1 MVFIYRPAPPML
13 LIMVWYVL
21 GAGVAH
27 SQHWL
32 HLSSPILYGTV
43 SSELKLA
50 DLKLQSTNRFWSV
63 YLGSSSLQRQGEANF
78 SCFLYTAGKRSQ
90 DTSGT
95 ILSYSIFQKN
105 MKNQKPA
112 VALLQLH
119 FKKRGWKRLFEN
131 YTTYPACCKFTRF
144 QLSFKKKFF
153 SGKPFKRQNFVDMDS
168 ENPLTVCP

>member
-1 MVFIYRPAPPML
+1 MVFIDRLAPPML
-13 LIMVWYVL
+13 LIMVCYIL

-32 HLSSPILYGTV
+32 HLSSPSPHPVWYSFFWTQTCR
-43 SSELKLA
+43 SETA
-50 DLKLQSTNRFWSV
+50 EHNRFWSV

-95 ILSYSIFQKN
+95 ILSYSIFQEN

-153 SGKPFKRQNFVDMDS
+153 NGKPFKRQNFVDMDS
-168 ENPLTVCP
+168 ENP

>member
-1 MVFIYRPAPPML
+1 MVFIYRLAPPML
-13 LIMVWYVL
+13 LIMVWYVWGL
-21 GAGVAH
+21 G
-27 SQHWL
+27 WPT
-32 HLSSPILYGTV
+32 LSTGSIWVPPSYMVQFLLNSNLQIWNWRAFISVPLRSSNKARPTSPV
-43 SSELKLA
+43 SYIQLA
-50 DLKLQSTNRFWSV
+50 NVPKTPQEQLCLIQF
-63 YLGSSSLQRQGEANF
+63 
-78 SCFLYTAGKRSQ
+78 
-90 DTSGT
+90 
-95 ILSYSIFQKN
+95 FQEN

-168 ENPLTVCP
+168 ENP